1 MSTDFSDIAS
11 SLASAGYGDDAAS
24 VLATCQTLLDVQEQ
38 ASQQEFRDFRD
49 AVGWHPKIFSK
60 LLTIGKD
67 ERLFDYAT
75 DLPASYTAIYA
86 LASLNDEEFAAA
98 GEEGVISTSS
108 SVRFINNWV
117 KARRLHGNAVV
128 EEIAL
133 TLTVRRSRSA
143 EEVDALLASLKNAAD
158 AAGASLRVGSGSV
171 RETVAGERQ
180 TTAEQILELLVGRMD
195 AVVASAD
202 PALVEQFS
210 VASGEALAKGEM
222 RQFTGFLVRATGSTD
237 AMWQHHGKDYCLKV
251 CLEFNS
257 TTSRAQRFNYKKRLL
272 EVKEKHPEL
281 GGTVDQCLEEWCK

>member
-1 MSTDFSDIAS
+1 
-11 SLASAGYGDDAAS
+11 
-24 VLATCQTLLDVQEQ
+24 
-38 ASQQEFRDFRD
+38 
-49 AVGWHPKIFSK
+49 
-60 LLTIGKD
+60 
-67 ERLFDYAT
+67 
-75 DLPASYTAIYA
+75 
-86 LASLNDEEFAAA
+86 
-98 GEEGVISTSS
+98 VISTSS
-108 SVRFINNWV
+108 SVRFINDWV

-202 PALVEQFS
+202 PALVDQFS

>member
-11 SLASAGYGDDAAS
+11 SLASAGYGGDAAS
-24 VLATCQTLLDVQEQ
+24 VLATCQTLLDVQDQ

-86 LASLNDEEFAAA
+86 LASLSDEEFAAA

-108 SVRFINNWV
+108 SVRFINDWV

-143 EEVDALLASLKNAAD
+143 EEVDALLASLKSVAD
-158 AAGASLRVGSGSV
+158 AAGASLRVGTGSV
-171 RETVAGERQ
+171 RKQSQESDRRPLSRSWSCWWVVWTLLSLRQ
-180 TTAEQILELLVGRMD
+180 TLHWWNSSALLRVRRWRR
-195 AVVASAD
+195 VKCASSRVFLSVPLD
-202 PALVEQFS
+202 PL
-210 VASGEALAKGEM
+210 M
-222 RQFTGFLVRATGSTD
+222 RCGSTT
-237 AMWQHHGKDYCLKV
+237 AR
-251 CLEFNS
+251 
-257 TTSRAQRFNYKKRLL
+257 TTA
-272 EVKEKHPEL
+272 
-281 GGTVDQCLEEWCK
+281 